1 RQQIRKW
8 GARESAQ
15 APQQESD
22 YLPVAVPFFPL
33 SSTTPQPAPAFGRDA
48 APSSIRGNIAT
59 LALSVNARTRLASVV
74 SGRATRVAVLA
85 AVGLLATV
93 LLIKAGTINPFASS
107 RESRGEN
114 TSAPPSNTVQPAP
127 ENPGTSQIAPVAP
140 DAPPLPAVSQAN
152 AKSSPAPAF
161 VDRRFQQTGRASS
174 GTIPARLISV
184 APHAAPQ
191 NQPAD
196 SPTEPSPS
204 LMPTETSSL
213 SFPAAENAPPFR
225 TAQASAAAAPTP
237 TDNLPG
243 SNNAPAAL

>member
-1 RQQIRKW
+1 LKCNHVTRLSIPLNGLPEPVQVTIRVAWVSEATNAAGIQLLDLSEHDRQQIRKW

-161 VDRRFQQTGRASS
+161 VDRRFQQTGRAS
-174 GTIPARLISV
+174 
-184 APHAAPQ
+184 
-191 NQPAD
+191 
-196 SPTEPSPS
+196 
-204 LMPTETSSL
+204 
-213 SFPAAENAPPFR
+213 
-225 TAQASAAAAPTP
+225 
-237 TDNLPG
+237 
-243 SNNAPAAL
+243 